1 MELKTPPFSLEAEQA
16 VIGAILFDPSKLSE
30 AELTPDDFYRR
41 EHKTLWIAIQAVS
54 DRGQSPDALLV
65 SEYLR
70 DANLF
75 ADAGGLD
82 YMSDLLM
89 NTQSASNLRQ
99 YAGVV
104 RERFLERRLISIG
117 SSVIE
122 FGYNPMGRPVS
133 DRIDDSRRLIE
144 GLDGIRNDVLA
155 EHLGKYL
162 NSALE
167 DLEVRQQNKGKLLG
181 ISTGYDVLDNRCG
194 GLRPDQ
200 LTILAGRPGMGKSA
214 ISLNIAEYVAI
225 NTGLVIVFSL
235 EMPGLE
241 VANRVL
247 CSQAR
252 VSNERMKSAGL
263 MDDDWDRL
271 TRIASNLHGKPL
283 YVSENPAVTSA
294 EIPTIVRQ
302 ISRQVGMPP
311 SLVVIDYLQL
321 MADKGDGAGRVS
333 TISRNLKLAA
343 KSLHCPLIAL
353 SQLNR
358 GVEQR
363 PNKRPMMSDLK
374 ESGSIEA
381 DADQVWMIYRD
392 EVYNDDSE
400 HKGIAE
406 IITRKARGAQVG
418 TDMLAS
424 NLNYYR
430 FDNLAQNHSM
440 F

>member
-321 MADKGDGAGRVS
+321 DR
-333 TISRNLKLAA
+333 
-343 KSLHCPLIAL
+343 KS
-353 SQLNR
+353 
-358 GVEQR
+358 V
-363 PNKRPMMSDLK
+363 
-374 ESGSIEA
+374 
-381 DADQVWMIYRD
+381 V
-392 EVYNDDSE
+392 
-400 HKGIAE
+400 
-406 IITRKARGAQVG
+406 
-418 TDMLAS
+418 
-424 NLNYYR
+424 
-430 FDNLAQNHSM
+430 
-440 F
+440 